1 MKTQKDRLRRVIVI
15 GATPSGVAAANKLE
29 ELGIPVTLIDSDFDI
44 DQKLAIEEWK
54 LKSGI
59 PLNHALRP
67 GLIRIL
73 RNPAIRVFL
82 PAEVISIKHSAQGFR
97 GRIKRSQTFIDPDK
111 CTLCGR
117 CVEVCPVS
125 LPCGEKAVKL
135 NSRRSIPGRAVID
148 KRMQPLCQANCPL
161 GVNAQGYINLART
174 GKFAEALAL
183 IRKNNILPGICGR
196 ICTHPCEDACRR
208 NELDEPLAIRD
219 IKRFLADYELSHS
232 GDINNNIDPKISNIG
247 KRPEKIAII
256 GSGPS
261 GLAAAAE
268 LAKSGYNVTLF
279 EKENQAGGL
288 LRYGIGSHRLP
299 RKILD
304 TELKYIENLG
314 VNFVTSSNID
324 LKIDID
330 RLAKEFNAVIL
341 ATGVWSDRMLGV
353 PGEELEGVE
362 GCISFLRKFHNSEIN
377 GLPKKIAVI
386 GDGNAAFD
394 LARTVAR
401 TGSDVTILSWFSH
414 ASIPADKEEIKAAKE
429 EGISIIDQA
438 KTVEFIGTGEKLE
451 SISCKP
457 TMPGEPDVT
466 GICWP
471 EIIPGSK
478 SFELEFD
485 MALVAIGQKSPFAVG
500 AGSSAR
506 PKCDINEHGYILTD
520 QSMHTSFTGVYAAG
534 DAVSGPSSVV
544 EAMAA
549 GRKTAMSVH
558 LDLSKTSGLNI
569 EPENRPSR
577 PASRDF
583 PQIPQDIPSL
593 ARPTIPERQPAIR
606 IKDFDEVALGLK
618 KTQIIIE
625 AERCL
630 QCGVCSECMQCVEV
644 CNVGAINH
652 SAASEEI
659 NINGGVVII
668 ADPSMAPNIKGE
680 DIIRAYGPAAAR
692 PDVNAMLI
700 RGYASAARAMH
711 LLGGTSQRLKGHG
724 ISFSP
729 PEPELSSDI
738 RIGIFACRCN
748 DSFGWLDSMSKYLT
762 NLQSRK
768 DVVHTEVMP
777 AACLEE
783 GYTGIIRKVR
793 EKGITRIVLASCV
806 CCPLNFICSS
816 CTDQRSRLKN
826 ALFQGTGI
834 SRSMVETCN
843 LRGEVLRL
851 IRANVFNALNSFM
864 WLIDRSLKM
873 ARMLKPLPVLAR
885 NYNFTTGVI
894 GNSEAAICSAL
905 TLARSGF
912 DVFLLGSPEQ
922 PFYEKPDH
930 PNIYCFEN
938 SSVKGFTGTLGDFQ
952 IFIESG
958 ETKQTLQVGTV
969 IIGEKSIKRIPYLH
983 QAGLPSRMVAY
994 SIQKAGKPDR
1004 PFLYPGTT
1012 SVRGLFLANSPGINA
1027 SNLIKG
1033 AAAAAHAA
1041 AIMPSRP
1048 RQSRG
1053 FTVFVNEN
1061 LCRGCGR
1068 CIASCPY
1075 HAVTLHENSIGGWS
1089 AAVDQAICMGCGNC
1103 ISVCPT
1109 GAADSPHRNQTFLE
1123 HTLEEILI
1131 QGKLL
1136 FTLDNP
1142 EKPK

>member
-15 GATPSGVAAANKLE
+15 GATPSGVAATNKLE
-29 ELGIPVTLIDSDFDI
+29 ELGIPVTLIDSDFDL

-117 CVEVCPVS
+117 CVELCPVS
-125 LPCGEKAVKL
+125 LPGGEKAVKL

-183 IRKNNILPGICGR
+183 IRENNILPGICGR

-208 NELDEPLAIRD
+208 SELDEPLAIRD

-232 GDINNNIDPKISNIG
+232 RDINNNIDPKISNIG
-247 KRPEKIAII
+247 KKPEKIAII

-304 TELKYIENLG
+304 IELKYIENLG
-314 VNFVTSSNID
+314 VDFVTSSNID

-330 RLAKEFNAVIL
+330 RLSKEFNAVIL
-341 ATGVWSDRMLGV
+341 ATGVWADRMLGV
-353 PGEELEGVE
+353 PGEDLEGVE
-362 GCISFLRKFHNSEIN
+362 GCLSFLRKFHYGEIN

-429 EGISIIDQA
+429 ERISIINQA
-438 KTVEFIGTGEKLE
+438 KTVEFIGTGGKLE
-451 SISCKP
+451 LIRCKP
-457 TMPGEPDVT
+457 TRPGEPDTT

-478 SFELEFD
+478 PFELEFD

-500 AGSSAR
+500 AGPSVR
-506 PKCDINEHGYILTD
+506 PKCDINKHGYILTD
-520 QSMHTSFTGVYAAG
+520 QSMRTSFKGVYAAG

-544 EAMAA
+544 DAMAA
-549 GRKTAMSVH
+549 GRKTARSVH
-558 LDLSKTSGLNI
+558 LDLSQASGLNI
-569 EPENRPSR
+569 EPENRPLR
-577 PASRDF
+577 PANRDF
-583 PQIPQDIPSL
+583 SQIPQDLPSL
-593 ARPTIPERQPAIR
+593 ARSTMPERQPAIR
-606 IKDFDEVALGLK
+606 IKNFDEVALGLK
-618 KTQIIIE
+618 EPQVIIE

-659 NINGGVVII
+659 NINGGVAII
-668 ADPSMAPNIKGE
+668 ADPSMATNIKGE
-680 DIIRAYGPAAAR
+680 DVIRAYGPTAAK
-692 PDVNAMLI
+692 PDVNAMLM
-700 RGYASAARAMH
+700 RGYAAAARAMH

-762 NLQSRK
+762 DLQSRK

-783 GYTGIIRKVR
+783 GYTGIIKRVR

-851 IRANVFNALNSFM
+851 IRANAFNALNSFM

-912 DVFLLGSPEQ
+912 DVFLFGSPEQ

-930 PNIYCFEN
+930 PNIYGFEN

-994 SIQKAGKPDR
+994 SMQKAGKLDR

-1012 SVRGLFLANSPGINA
+1012 SISGLFLANSPGISA

-1053 FTVFVNEN
+1053 FTVLVDEN

-1089 AAVDQAICMGCGNC
+1089 AKVDQAICKGCGNC

-1109 GAADSPHRNQTFLE
+1109 NAADSPYRNQAFLE

-1131 QGKLL
+1131 QGGAT
-1136 FTLDNP
+1136 FHS
-1142 EKPK
+1142 

>member
-1 MKTQKDRLRRVIVI
+1 MRSQKDRLRRVIVI
-15 GATPSGVAAANKLE
+15 GATPAGVSATNKLE
-29 ELGIPVTLIDSDFDI
+29 ELGIPVTLIDSDFDL
-44 DQKLAIEEWK
+44 DKKLSIEEWK
-54 LKSGI
+54 LQSGV
-59 PLNHALRP
+59 PFNHAFKP

-73 RNPAIRVFL
+73 RNPGIRLFL
-82 PAEVISIKHSAQGFR
+82 PAEILSIKHSAQGFR
-97 GRIKRSQTFIDPDK
+97 GLVKRCQTFVDPDK

-117 CVEVCPVS
+117 CVEVCPVL
-125 LPCGEKAVKL
+125 LPDGEKAIKL
-135 NSRRSIPGRAVID
+135 NSRRSISGRAVID

-174 GKFAEALAL
+174 GKFVEALAL
-183 IRKNNILPGICGR
+183 IRENNILPGICGR

-208 NELDEPLAIRD
+208 SELDEPIAIRD
-219 IKRFLADYELSHS
+219 IKRFVADYELSRS
-232 GDINNNIDPKISNIG
+232 EETNTDIFPDISNIE

-261 GLAAAAE
+261 GLAVAAD
-268 LAKSGYNVTLF
+268 LARLGYNVTLF

-288 LRYGIGSHRLP
+288 LRYGIGPHRLP
-299 RKILD
+299 RNILD
-304 TELKYIENLG
+304 IELKYIENLG
-314 VNFVTSSNID
+314 VKFVTSSNID
-324 LKIDID
+324 LKTDMD
-330 RLAKEFNAVIL
+330 RLTKEFNAVIL

-353 PGEELEGVE
+353 PGEEIEGVE
-362 GCISFLRKFHNSEIN
+362 GCLSFLKKFHNGEIN
-377 GLPKKIAVI
+377 GLTGKVAVI

-401 TGSDVTILSWFSH
+401 TGADVTILSWFSH
-414 ASIPADKEEIKAAKE
+414 ESIPADQEEIKAARE
-429 EGISIIDQA
+429 EGIRILDQR
-438 KTVEFIGTGEKLE
+438 KTVEFVGQDGKLE
-451 SISCKP
+451 LIRCKP
-457 TMPGEPDVT
+457 TRPGEPDIT
-466 GICWP
+466 GTCWP
-471 EIIPGSK
+471 EIIPDSK
-478 SFELEFD
+478 PFELKFD
-485 MALVAIGQKSPFAVG
+485 MALIAIGQKSPFTVG
-500 AGSSAR
+500 ADLCVR
-506 PKCDINEHGYILTD
+506 PKCDINEHGYIVTD
-520 QSMHTSFTGVYAAG
+520 QSMRTSFTGIYAAG

-549 GRKTAMSVH
+549 GRKTARAVH
-558 LDLSKTSGLNI
+558 LDLSKASGSDI
-569 EPENRPSR
+569 EPKNAPSR
-577 PASRDF
+577 PVDKDF
-583 PQIPQDIPSL
+583 PKIPQDIPSL
-593 ARPTIPERQPAIR
+593 ARPTMPERQPAIR
-606 IKDFDEVALGLK
+606 IKNFAEVALGLK
-618 KTQIIIE
+618 EPQVIIE

-644 CNVGAINH
+644 CGVGAINH
-652 SAASEEI
+652 SAISEEI
-659 NINGGVVII
+659 KINGGVIII

-680 DIIRAYGPAAAR
+680 DVIRAYGPVAAK

-700 RGYASAARAMH
+700 RGYASAAKAMH

-729 PEPELSSDI
+729 PEPGLSSDI
-738 RIGIFACRCN
+738 RIGVFACRCN
-748 DSFGWLDSMSKYLT
+748 DSFGWLDKMSEYLT
-762 NLQSRK
+762 SLHSRK
-768 DVVHTEVMP
+768 DVVYTEVMP
-777 AACLEE
+777 AACVEE
-783 GYTGIIRKVR
+783 GYTGIIRSVR

-851 IRANVFNALNSFM
+851 IPGNAFNALNSFTE
-864 WLIDRSLKM
+864 LIDRSLKM
-873 ARMLKPLPVLAR
+873 AKRLQPLPVLAR

-905 TLARSGF
+905 TLAKSGL
-912 DVFLLGSPEQ
+912 DVFLFGSPGH
-922 PFYEKPDH
+922 PLYEKPEH

-952 IFIESG
+952 IFIES
-958 ETKQTLQVGTV
+958 EKLEQTLQVGT
-969 IIGEKSIKRIPYLH
+969 IILGDKSRIRIPYLH
-983 QAGLPSRMVAY
+983 QTGLPSRMVAY
-994 SIQKAGKPDR
+994 SLQKAGKPDR

-1012 SVRGLFLANSPGINA
+1012 SIPGLFLANSSGINA

-1041 AIMPSRP
+1041 AIMPSKP

-1053 FTVFVNEN
+1053 FTVLVDEN

-1075 HAVTLHENSIGGWS
+1075 HAITLHKNSIGGWS
-1089 AAVDQAICMGCGNC
+1089 AAVDQAICKGCGNC

-1109 GAADSPHRNQTFLE
+1109 NAADSPYRNQAFLE
-1123 HTLEEILI
+1123 HTLEDILI
-1131 QGKLL
+1131 QGGSSFYCDSRK
-1136 FTLDNP
+1136 
-1142 EKPK
+1142 